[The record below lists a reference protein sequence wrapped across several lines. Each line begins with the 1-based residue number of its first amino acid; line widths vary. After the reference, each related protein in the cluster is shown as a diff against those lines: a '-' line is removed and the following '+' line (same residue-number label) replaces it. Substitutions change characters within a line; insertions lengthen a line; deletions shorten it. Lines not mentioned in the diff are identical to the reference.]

1 MPWFPC
7 GEPLVAGVNSLQH
20 WARCLA
26 WRKTGT
32 GGRTSRWEGRRG
44 HGNVRGVFGKS
55 EETSPPGG
63 EAGKT
68 G

>member
-1 MPWFPC
+1 M
-7 GEPLVAGVNSLQH
+7 
-20 WARCLA
+20 
-26 WRKTGT
+26 
-32 GGRTSRWEGRRG
+32 WEGRRG